1 MAKGRKTGGRTAG
14 TPNKATIGVKAL
26 VTAVLPDDRLKKEWN
41 KWLRHRDPHIAF
53 AAFKLA
59 NFYLFGKPMQPV
71 VGEEDAPPVHIDI
84 SAIPFRRGRVDG
96 NKPLSGKDL
105 VRISILS

>member
-1 MAKGRKTGGRTAG
+1 MAAFKKGRAKTGGRTAG

-26 VTAVLPDDRLKKEWN
+26 LAAVLPDDRMKKEWN

-59 NFYLFGKPMQPV
+59 LAENDEQTQPMHAGAHFV
-71 VGEEDAPPVHIDI
+71 AEL
-84 SAIPFRRGRVDG
+84 
-96 NKPLSGKDL
+96 NL
-105 VRISILS
+105 VPS